1 MPRIFIVTGE
11 ASGDAHGANLAQALR
26 AQRPDCELIGVGGHR
41 MAEAG
46 VDLITG
52 LKRLDHMGFPGP
64 SVLRGAYHNYRRL
77 AGLLKATVF
86 DAVVFID
93 HPGLNLRLARVA
105 KAAGQRVVYY
115 IAPQIWAWAPGRIK
129 LIQRVVDQM
138 LVILPFERAL
148 YQRAGVPCEFVG
160 HPLLDQVAPSYNSME
175 LRRQFGLEGTGPVIG
190 LLPGSRESE
199 VRSLLPILLDAANRV
214 REREPSAR
222 FVLAQAGSISG
233 TLLAGQLQACAVPV
247 TVVKDQASEV
257 MACADVL
264 WVASGTATLQAAV
277 IGTPMVLLYTTAW
290 LTYWIVRYKI
300 LVQWIGLVNIVA
312 GRTVVPELIQREA
325 TPERLSE
332 EAMRLLRDP
341 EAART
346 MKEALREVRESL
358 GEPGASHRAAEAILK
373 VCRA

>member
-160 HPLLDQVAPSYNSME
+160 HPLLDQVAPSYNSAE

-222 FVLAQAGSISG
+222 FVLAQAGSIAG

-247 TVVKDQASEV
+247 TVVKDRASEV

-264 WVASGTATLQAAV
+264 WVASGTATLQAAIV
-277 IGTPMVLLYTTAW
+277 GTPMVLLYTTAW
-290 LTYWIVRYKI
+290 LTYWIARYKI

-312 GRTVVPELIQREA
+312 GRTIVPELIQREA

-346 MKEALREVRESL
+346 MKEALRKVRESL
-358 GEPGASHRAAEAILK
+358 GKPGASHRAAEAILK

>member
-26 AQRPDCELIGVGGHR
+26 AERPDCELIGVGGHR

-233 TLLAGQLQACAVPV
+233 TLLAGQLQARAVPV

>member
-26 AQRPDCELIGVGGHR
+26 AERPDCELIGVGGHR

-160 HPLLDQVAPSYNSME
+160 HPLLDQVAPSYNSVE

>member
-11 ASGDAHGANLAQALR
+11 ASGDAHGANLAKALR
-26 AQRPDCELIGVGGHR
+26 ALRPGCELIGVGGHR

-46 VDLITG
+46 VELVAG

-64 SVLRGAYHNYRRL
+64 SVLRKAYYNYRRL
-77 AGLLKATVF
+77 SGVLKTTAF

-115 IAPQIWAWAPGRIK
+115 IAPQIWAWAPGRIT

-138 LVILPFERAL
+138 LVILPFEQAL
-148 YQRAGVPCEFVG
+148 YQQAGVPCEFVG
-160 HPLLDQVAPSYNSME
+160 HPLLDQVAPSYNPVE
-175 LRRQFGLEGTGPVIG
+175 LRRRFGLDGGGPVIG

-199 VRSLLPILLDAANRV
+199 IRSLLPIMLDAAIRI
-214 REREPSAR
+214 RQQEPSAR
-222 FVLAQAGSISG
+222 FVLAQAGSISDA
-233 TLLAGQLQACAVPV
+233 LLASYVQGRAVSV
-247 TVVKDQASEV
+247 TVVKDQASEL

-264 WVASGTATLQAAV
+264 LVASGTATLQAAIV
-277 IGTPMVLLYTTAW
+277 GTPMVLIYTTAW

-312 GRTVVPELIQREA
+312 GRTVVPELIQQEA
-325 TPERLSE
+325 TPDRLTD
-332 EAMRLLRDP
+332 EALRLLRDP
-341 EAART
+341 EAARA
-346 MKEALREVRESL
+346 MKDALHEVRDSL
-358 GEPGASHRAAEAILK
+358 GRPGASHRAAEAILK